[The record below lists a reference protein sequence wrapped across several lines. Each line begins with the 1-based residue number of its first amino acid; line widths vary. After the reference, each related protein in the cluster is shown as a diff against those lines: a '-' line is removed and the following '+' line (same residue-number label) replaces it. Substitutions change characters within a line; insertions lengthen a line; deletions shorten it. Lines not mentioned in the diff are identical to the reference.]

1 MSLAR
6 SMSKFT
12 TNIDFF
18 TYIAKIIS
26 NIMIRISFIAKNS
39 SSFRSTFLLG
49 TNFYLFSLI
58 FLIFFL
64 FLLYFLYSAYLFFYN
79 RAFLSHHCVADSI
92 FGDID
97 SGTDKLTI
105 FFLLYTFWDGHI
117 LHTMTSHRLL
127 LLDYAL
133 LRNERSSAFGIGGTL
148 SIMVNGLVFLPEYRW
163 HALNFLFLLWQT
175 SNSAP
180 IFSESWSIDDR
191 AYSFLEDAV
200 EIALGIV
207 HNINII
213 QMNVRGR
220 YQCHRLLLEES
231 LWGDWLHRNWQTILL
246 IWTIIGPRQ

>member
-1 MSLAR
+1 M
-6 SMSKFT
+6 
-12 TNIDFF
+12 
-18 TYIAKIIS
+18 
-26 NIMIRISFIAKNS
+26 RISLIAKNS
-39 SSFRSTFLLG
+39 SPFRSTFLLG

-58 FLIFFL
+58 LLIYLL
-64 FLLYFLYSAYLFFYN
+64 FLLYFMYSAYLFFYN
-79 RAFLSHHCVADSI
+79 WAFLSHYCVADSI
-92 FGDID
+92 FGDVD
-97 SGTDKLTI
+97 SGTDKLAI

-133 LRNERSSAFGIGGTL
+133 LRNERGPAFGIGGTL

-175 SNSAP
+175 SYRAA

-191 AYSFLEDAV
+191 ADSFLEDAV

-213 QMNVRGR
+213 QMDVRGR
-220 YQCHRLLLEES
+220 YQCHRLLRGVS
-231 LWGDWLHRNWQTILL
+231 L
-246 IWTIIGPRQ
+246 